1 MKIGF
6 IGLGVMGR
14 PMAKNLIK
22 AGHEL
27 HVFDIVQ
34 KSVDELVAAGAIA
47 ESSNRHVALQSEVV
61 ITMLPNSPHVKT
73 AIEGKDGVLEGK
85 HEGMKIVDM
94 SSIAPLATKEI
105 GKACQLAGVPLLES
119 PVSGGE
125 QGAINGTLSLMV
137 GGDRTL
143 FEELK
148 PILKIMATNIMLC
161 GDLGAG
167 NTTKLINQHILAVEI
182 AGIAEAFTMGKKAGV
197 DPRVVYEA
205 IHNGAAGS
213 KIMDLKLPTVFD
225 RNFKPGFRL
234 DLHIKDLNN
243 ALETGYAIG
252 SPMPLGSAVMD
263 MMKFMSAN
271 GHGGEDHST
280 LMQYYEQIANV
291 QITSENQK

>member
-14 PMAKNLIK
+14 PMAKNLLK

-27 HVFDIVQ
+27 HVYDVVP
-34 KSVDELVAAGAIA
+34 KGVEELVAAGAIA
-47 ESSNRHVALQSEVV
+47 EAGNADVARKTDVV

-73 AIEGKDGVLEGK
+73 VILGEGGVLEGK
-85 HEGMKIVDM
+85 HPGLKIIDM

-105 GKACQLAGVPLLES
+105 GKACAEAGVPLLES

-137 GGDRTL
+137 GGDRKL

-148 PILKIMATNIMLC
+148 PILEAMATNISLC

-182 AGIAEAFTMGKKAGV
+182 AGIAEAFAMGKKAGV
-197 DPRVVYEA
+197 DPETVYKA
-205 IHNGAAGS
+205 IHAGAAGS
-213 KIMDLKLPTVFD
+213 KILDLKLPTVIA

-243 ALETGYAIG
+243 ALETGHALG
-252 SPMPLGSAVMD
+252 TPMPIASVVMD
-263 MMKFMSAN
+263 MMRYLSAS
-271 GHGGEDHST
+271 GHGSDDHSV
-280 LMQYYEQIANV
+280 LMQYYEQLANV
-291 QITSENQK
+291 QITGEEQS

>member
-14 PMAKNLIK
+14 PMAKNLLK

-27 HVFDIVQ
+27 HVYDVMP
-34 KSVDELVAAGAIA
+34 KGVEELVAAGAIA
-47 ESSNRHVALQSEVV
+47 EAGNADVARKADVV

-73 AIEGKDGVLEGK
+73 VILGEGGVLEGK
-85 HEGMKIVDM
+85 HPGLKIIDM

-105 GKACQLAGVPLLES
+105 GNACAEAGVPLLES

-137 GGDRTL
+137 GGDRKL

-148 PILKIMATNIMLC
+148 PILGAMATTISLC

-182 AGIAEAFTMGKKAGV
+182 AGIAEAFAMGKKAGV
-197 DPRVVYEA
+197 DPETVYKA
-205 IHNGAAGS
+205 IHAGAAGS
-213 KIMDLKLPTVFD
+213 KILDLKLPTVIA

-243 ALETGYAIG
+243 ALETGHALG
-252 SPMPLGSAVMD
+252 TPMPIASVVMD
-263 MMKFMSAN
+263 MMRYLSAS
-271 GHGGEDHST
+271 GHGSDDHSV
-280 LMQYYEQIANV
+280 LMQYYEQLANV
-291 QITSENQK
+291 QITGEERS

>member
-1 MKIGF
+1 MRRQASHGIPYAAQTTF
-6 IGLGVMGR
+6 IGNFKDISEKAHKAIYTPGAAFLNI
-14 PMAKNLIK
+14 MAPCPRGWRYPSEKLMEVTK
-22 AGHEL
+22 AAVETCVWPL
-27 HVFDIVQ
+27 Y
-34 KSVDELVAAGAIA
+34 
-47 ESSNRHVALQSEVV
+47 EV
-61 ITMLPNSPHVKT
+61 I
-73 AIEGKDGVLEGK
+73 DGK